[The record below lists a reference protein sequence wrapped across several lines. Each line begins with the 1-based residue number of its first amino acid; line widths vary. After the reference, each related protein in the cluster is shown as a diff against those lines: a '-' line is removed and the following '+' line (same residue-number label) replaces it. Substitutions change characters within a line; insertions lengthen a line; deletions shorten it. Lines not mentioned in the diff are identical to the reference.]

1 MELFKPTKGVGLL
14 TKPQKLYLNNTN
26 LILALGKQNAE
37 TGTMRETFFANQ
49 MKHLH
54 EIHLAEKGDFLI
66 DRKYT
71 FEIGG
76 KRKKT
81 KQIRGV
87 KNSYIIRDDIEI
99 GNLNIIPLYLFGL
112 LY

>member
-1 MELFKPTKGVGLL
+1 
-14 TKPQKLYLNNTN
+14 
-26 LILALGKQNAE
+26 
-37 TGTMRETFFANQ
+37 

-54 EIHLAEKGDFLI
+54 EIHLTEKGDFII

-76 KRKKT
+76 KGKSS
-81 KQIRGV
+81 KQIKGI
-87 KNSYIIRDDIEI
+87 KNSFIVRDDMEV
-99 GNLNIIPLYLFGL
+99 GSLNIIPLYLFGL